1 MKRLLSMAVASS
13 IVLSSG
19 AFAAVSDEEF
29 ALLREQLAAVSARL
43 DQLEAENAE
52 LKAGQ
57 NQVDAEVDEVKTAVA
72 AIPASSSSWTD
83 RVSLDGDF
91 RYRYERIDAQGS
103 DTRKRNRIRA
113 RANIKA
119 QLDDRTEVGFGLA
132 TGGDDPVSTNQTLGG
147 GGSTKGVGLNLAYV
161 DWEAT
166 DGLNLI
172 AGKFKNPL
180 LRVGGQQLTWDSDWT
195 PEGLAVKYERDWFFV
210 NAIGTFLEGDSGR
223 SNSNFSWGGQVG
235 ASAVVGDVN
244 LTGGIGYY
252 AIPTKGEATT
262 FGDPSDPG
270 DFYGNTAV
278 QADGQACGTTPGESC
293 VYLYDYNLAQAFGVA
308 SFDVGELPASVFFEY
323 VLNSDA
329 SDNDT
334 GWALGGTIG
343 QAKNRGEMEFTYY
356 YADKQADSML
366 GLLTDSDFGGGGA
379 DSKGHRLH
387 FTYGMSKTWAIGA
400 QYFINE
406 VDVASGNKSDYDRL
420 MFDFQWKWK

>member
-1 MKRLLSMAVASS
+1 M
-13 IVLSSG
+13 
-19 AFAAVSDEEF
+19 SDEEF

-91 RYRYERIDAQGS
+91 RYRYERIDAEGS

-223 SNSNFSWGGQVG
+223 ANSNFSWGGQIG
-235 ASAVVGDVN
+235 ANAVVGDVN

-270 DFYGNTAV
+270 DFFGNTAV

-293 VYLYDYNLAQAFGVA
+293 VYLYDYNLAQAFGMA

-334 GWALGGTIG
+334 GWALGATIG
-343 QAKNRGEMEFTYY
+343 QAKNRGEMEFSYY

-406 VDVASGNKSDYDRL
+406 VDVASGSKSDYDRL

>member
-1 MKRLLSMAVASS
+1 MKRLLSIAVALS
-13 IVLSSG
+13 IVLTSS
-19 AFAAVSDEEF
+19 AFAAVSDQEF

-57 NQVDAEVDEVKTAVA
+57 KQIDAEVETAVA
-72 AIPASSSSWTD
+72 AMPASSSSWTD

-91 RYRYERIDAQGS
+91 RYRYERIDAEGS

-166 DGLNLI
+166 DGLNLM

-195 PEGLAVKYERDWFFV
+195 PEGLAVKYEHDWFFV

-223 SNSNFSWGGQVG
+223 ANSNFSWGGQVG

-244 LTGGIGYY
+244 LTGGIGYF

-262 FGDPSDPG
+262 FGDPSDAG
-270 DFYGNTAV
+270 DFFGNTAV
-278 QADGQACGTTPGESC
+278 QADGQACGATPDEPC
-293 VYLYDYNLAQAFGVA
+293 VYLYDYNLAQAFGMA
-308 SFDVGELPASVFFEY
+308 SFDLGAWPANVFFEY

-343 QAKNRGEMEFTYY
+343 QAKNRGEMQFAYY

-379 DSKGHRLH
+379 DSKGHLLQ
-387 FTYGMSKTWAIGA
+387 FTYGMSKMWAIGA

>member
-91 RYRYERIDAQGS
+91 RYRYERIDAEGS

-406 VDVASGNKSDYDRL
+406 VDVASGSKSDYDRL